1 MCAPVKEIEKRLKRI
16 IKIMDELLVIIIIMN
31 ITFTIVVIVMKIMD
45 ELLVIE
51 DIITVIFVIIIS

>member
-31 ITFTIVVIVMKIMD
+31 NTSIVVVIVIKIMD
-45 ELLVIE
+45 ELLVSE
-51 DIITVIFVIIIS
+51 DIIIS

>member
-16 IKIMDELLVIIIIMN
+16 IKIMDELLVITLIMN
-31 ITFTIVVIVMKIMD
+31 ITFIIVVIVIKIMD
-45 ELLVIE
+45 ELLVSE